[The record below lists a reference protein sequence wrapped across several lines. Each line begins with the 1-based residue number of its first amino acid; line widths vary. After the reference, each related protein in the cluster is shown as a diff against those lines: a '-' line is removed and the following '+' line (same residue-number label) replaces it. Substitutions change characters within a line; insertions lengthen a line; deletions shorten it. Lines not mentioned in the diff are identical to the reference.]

1 MNPGHPPPDSH
12 NPMHRETVFIIDDD
26 ASVRDALMLL
36 LSLRGHACA
45 AFASAEDFLTALQPG
60 WRGCVVADIRMPG
73 MSGLQL
79 QALLREQ
86 ALPLPVIVITAHGDV
101 AAARQAFRADAV
113 DFLEKP
119 FDAEELLRAV
129 ESALAGVRAVAAAQT
144 APQRSQ
150 AVSHATA
157 PAAALASRPSPG
169 ATGATTAAALSPREQ
184 EVMGLLVQGLHNRH
198 IAEALG
204 ISHRTVE
211 VHKARVLEKLGVRTV
226 VELVRRVDR
235 NADD

>member
-1 MNPGHPPPDSH
+1 
-12 NPMHRETVFIIDDD
+12 MHRETVFIIDDD

-60 WRGCVVADIRMPG
+60 WRGCVVADIRMSG

-86 ALPLPVIVITAHGDV
+86 GLPLPVIVITAHGDV
-101 AAARQAFRADAV
+101 AAARQAFMADAV

-119 FDAEELLRAV
+119 FDGEQLLRAV
-129 ESALAGVRAVAAAQT
+129 ESALTGVRAVTAAQVAPPRGST
-144 APQRSQ
+144 AADASATVE
-150 AVSHATA
+150 AVPPPMAQGGPR
-157 PAAALASRPSPG
+157 PAAAP
-169 ATGATTAAALSPREQ
+169 ALSPREH
-184 EVMGLLVQGLHNRH
+184 EVMGLLVQGLHNRR
-198 IAEALG
+198 IAEELG

-211 VHKARVLEKLGVRTV
+211 VHKARVLEKLGVRSV
-226 VELVRRVDR
+226 VELVRLVDR
-235 NADD
+235 KTDA

>member
-1 MNPGHPPPDSH
+1 
-12 NPMHRETVFIIDDD
+12 MHRETVFIIDDD

-79 QALLREQ
+79 QALLRERG
-86 ALPLPVIVITAHGDV
+86 LLLPVIVITAHGDV
-101 AAARQAFRADAV
+101 AAARQAFMADAV

-119 FDAEELLRAV
+119 FDGEQLLRAV
-129 ESALAGVRAVAAAQT
+129 ESALAGVRAVSAVRTPTAHHAAAPDAADT
-144 APQRSQ
+144 SGPQVPGTGSG
-150 AVSHATA
+150 AGSGGP
-157 PAAALASRPSPG
+157 PAAAS
-169 ATGATTAAALSPREQ
+169 ATLSPRER
-184 EVMGLLVQGLHNRH
+184 EVMELLVQGLHNRR
-198 IAEALG
+198 IAAELG

-211 VHKARVLEKLGVRTV
+211 VHKARVLDKLGVRSV
-226 VELVRRVDR
+226 IELVRLVDR
-235 NADD
+235 QSGG

>member
-1 MNPGHPPPDSH
+1 MNPGHPPPDCH

-45 AFASAEDFLTALQPG
+45 AFALAEDFLSALQPG

-86 ALPLPVIVITAHGDV
+86 GLPMPVIVITAHGDV
-101 AAARQAFRADAV
+101 AAARQAFMADAV

-119 FDAEELLRAV
+119 FDGDQLLRAV
-129 ESALAGVRAVAAAQT
+129 ESALAGVRAVTAAQT
-144 APQRSQ
+144 APQRNP
-150 AVSHATA
+150 TA
-157 PAAALASRPSPG
+157 LHTNTAAAHLASSPLQGGHGPAAAPG
-169 ATGATTAAALSPREQ
+169 LSPREL
-184 EVMGLLVQGLHNRH
+184 EVMGLLVQGMHNRR

-211 VHKARVLEKLGVRTV
+211 VHKARVLDKLGVRSV
-226 VELVRRVDR
+226 VELVRLVDR
-235 NADD
+235 RADS